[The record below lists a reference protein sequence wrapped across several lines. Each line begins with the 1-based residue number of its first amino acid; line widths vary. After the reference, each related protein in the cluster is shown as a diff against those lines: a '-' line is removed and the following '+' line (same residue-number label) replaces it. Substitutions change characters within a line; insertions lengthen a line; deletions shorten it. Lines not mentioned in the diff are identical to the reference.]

1 MSDSGRVRSV
11 VVEERDE
18 GSRADVVVASAC
30 GVSVREARALFAD
43 GGVTR
48 VGRRVAK
55 GDRLRP
61 GDVLEVV
68 EPGAWLVPK
77 ADERLVVVY
86 EDADVVV
93 VDKPAGVPSHPL
105 ARGEGGTV
113 VDALCARFPECALAS
128 DDEREGGLVHRLDT
142 DTSGLLAAARSRE
155 VWQELRQAFTEGR
168 VGRAYLALVE
178 GRLAGDLVVDA
189 LVAHDPSDP
198 RRMVTVGDDDA
209 RSRGEPKTARSRV
222 SAVASGSDA
231 SLVVVRA
238 TGGRRHQ
245 VRVHLASAGHPL
257 VGDALYGGGPTT
269 ARQGHLLHAVSLELP
284 GRPALRVPPPADFL
298 AAVTERGLDSGDVE
312 RAMGKLDAP

>member
-1 MSDSGRVRSV
+1 MRSV
-11 VVEERDE
+11 VVDQGAD
-18 GSRADVVVASAC
+18 GSRADVVVASAL
-30 GVSVREARALFAD
+30 GLSVREARALFAD

-61 GDVLEVV
+61 GDVLDVV
-68 EPGAWLVPK
+68 EPGPWLVPK
-77 ADERLVVVY
+77 AAEWLVVVH
-86 EDADVVV
+86 EDAGVVV

-105 ARGEGGTV
+105 ARGEGSTV
-113 VDALCARFPECALAS
+113 VDALAARFPECALAS

-142 DTSGLLAAARSRE
+142 HTSGLLGAARSRE

-178 GRLAGDLVVDA
+178 GRLSGDLVIDA

-209 RSRGEPKTARSRV
+209 RFRGEPKTARSRV
-222 SAVASGSDA
+222 TPVASASDA

-257 VGDALYGGGPTT
+257 VGDALYGGGPTS
-269 ARQGHLLHAVSLELP
+269 ARPGHLLHAASLELP
-284 GRPALRVPPPADFL
+284 GRPALRVLPPADFM
-298 AAVTERGLDSGDVE
+298 AAVTERGIHSSNVE
-312 RAMGKLDAP
+312 RAMRDLDAP